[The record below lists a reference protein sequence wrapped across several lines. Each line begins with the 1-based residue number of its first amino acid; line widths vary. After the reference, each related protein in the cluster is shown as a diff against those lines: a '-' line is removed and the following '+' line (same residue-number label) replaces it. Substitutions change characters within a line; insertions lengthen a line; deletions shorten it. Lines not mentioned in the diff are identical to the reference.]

1 MQTQKAWAPALQGLG
16 SRGSERGLA
25 SSGQVLL
32 RSRNTNPHPP
42 RLQFNNWGVGV
53 LFAQGDPRPPG
64 QFQSLSEESVPSA
77 V

>member
-1 MQTQKAWAPALQGLG
+1 MQGREAWAGTPGQPSAPLPGLIP
-16 SRGSERGLA
+16 RTL
-25 SSGQVLL
+25 SGP
-32 RSRNTNPHPP
+32 SPHPP